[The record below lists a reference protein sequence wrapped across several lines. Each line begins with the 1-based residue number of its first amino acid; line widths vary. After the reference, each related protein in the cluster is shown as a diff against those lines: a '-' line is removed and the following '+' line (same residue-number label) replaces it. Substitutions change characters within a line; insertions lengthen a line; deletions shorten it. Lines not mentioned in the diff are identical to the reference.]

1 MADQCGE
8 DNGQLPPGQYALK
21 NLFLKTIDW
30 IDGCYFIEM
39 MLYLSSVNLF
49 YGQSIQYGNDTS
61 GRYAAV
67 F

>member
-8 DNGQLPPGQYALK
+8 DSGLLPAGQYALK
-21 NLFLKTIDW
+21 NLVLKTIDW
-30 IDGCYFIEM
+30 IDSCYFIVM
-39 MLYLSSVNLF
+39 MLYLSGVNLF
-49 YGQSIQYGNDTS
+49 YGQSIQYGNGTS